1 MFKVAVVGRPNVGKS
16 TLVNRI
22 VGRQDAIVEER
33 SGVTR
38 DRKSYVAAW
47 RGHSFELIDT
57 GGWLEAGDAL
67 EVKISE
73 QARSAMADCDIALFV
88 VDAAVGI
95 TSEDADVAELL
106 RRISKPVIVVA
117 NKAESESRRFNS
129 WEFAALGF
137 DDLIPVSA
145 LHGVMTG
152 DLLDVL
158 IDRLTENAPEGSID
172 LDDGENSETDVDD
185 GIFSVAIVGR
195 PNVGKSTLFNR
206 MVGDDRAVVHDM
218 PGTTTD
224 TVDTVIET
232 DIGVLRFL
240 DTAGMR
246 RRAKE
251 ASGTEYYSMVR
262 ALKAIDSADVA
273 ILVVDGR
280 EGVTHQDQRL
290 AERVDAAGSPVVVV
304 LNKWEDLSSE
314 DKLIR
319 GEEAEEKL
327 AFLTYAPFI
336 RISAKTGLG
345 VHRILPAVQNAIV
358 AYRRRIPTRELN
370 VAISEFQT
378 VHPPKGTKILYAV
391 QGATDPPT
399 FTLFSSRP
407 IDAGY
412 MRYLERKLRE
422 RFGLGPTPI
431 KMRVRRRSD

>member
-22 VGRQDAIVEER
+22 VGRQAAIVEER

-38 DRKSYVAAW
+38 DRKGYATRW
-47 RGHSFELIDT
+47 RDVEFELIDT

-67 EVKISE
+67 DKKIAYQSK
-73 QARSAMADCDIALFV
+73 SAIDDCDVALLV
-88 VDAAVGI
+88 VDAAVGM
-95 TSEDADVAELL
+95 TNEDSDVAQLL
-106 RRISKPVIVVA
+106 RRSKKPVIVVA
-117 NKAESESRRFNS
+117 NKAESEQRRLAA
-129 WEFAALGF
+129 WEFASLGF
-137 DDLIPVSA
+137 DKLIPVSA

-152 DLLDVL
+152 DLLDELVAEL
-158 IDRLTENAPEGSID
+158 LPLRVDGMADRPGGTTPEETE
-172 LDDGENSETDVDD
+172 
-185 GIFSVAIVGR
+185 GIFGVAIVGR

-206 MVGDDRAVVHDM
+206 IVGDDRAVVHDM

-232 DIGVLRFL
+232 EIGVLRFL

-251 ASGTEYYSMVR
+251 ASGTEYYSMIR
-262 ALKAIDSADVA
+262 ALKTIDGADVA
-273 ILVVDGR
+273 LLVIDGK

-290 AERVDAAGSPVVVV
+290 AERIDAAGSPVVVV
-304 LNKWEDLSSE
+304 LNKWEDLSAEEKVS
-314 DKLIR
+314 R
-319 GEEAEEKL
+319 GSEAEERL
-327 AFLTYAPFI
+327 AFLTYAPFL

-345 VHRILPAVQNAIV
+345 THRILPAVQNAIV
-358 AYRRRIPTRELN
+358 AYRHRIPTRELN
-370 VAISEFQT
+370 VAIGEFQSA
-378 VHPPKGTKILYAV
+378 HPPKGTKILYAV

-399 FTLFSSRP
+399 FTFFSSRP
-407 IDAGY
+407 IEAPY